1 MYIYVYV
8 YIKMCVCVYK
18 FGVQVP
24 ILFSELVVQNLKKSS

>member
-1 MYIYVYV
+1 MYIYVCV
-8 YIKMCVCVYK
+8 YIKMCVYK